1 MRGAEPACSLC
12 REEGPLQRQF
22 GAFCLW
28 QSKNRFPE
36 RGKERSE
43 TRFACDR
50 DRFAVKIPADG
61 LWPETN
67 AQANFALLA
76 EQRVIAVVIG
86 SDPLFI
92 GARNE
97 IIALAA
103 RQRIPAIYP
112 FRADA
117 EAGGLVSYG
126 PDNVTMFHMAGGYTG
141 RILRGEKIADLPV
154 QQITKVLDDHAS
166 FGQSFGRARVIL
178 ATSGSTGVIPS
189 VAE

>member
-1 MRGAEPACSLC
+1 
-12 REEGPLQRQF
+12 
-22 GAFCLW
+22 
-28 QSKNRFPE
+28 
-36 RGKERSE
+36 
-43 TRFACDR
+43 
-50 DRFAVKIPADG
+50 

-141 RILRGEKIADLPV
+141 RIFGAKRLP
-154 QQITKVLDDHAS
+154 ICPSSRSRKSSTTMPAS
-166 FGQSFGRARVIL
+166 ANRSAARA
-178 ATSGSTGVIPS
+178 
-189 VAE
+189 